1 MKFSHKLALTL
12 LAVAVLPI
20 VVVSA
25 VLVHLQREMLT
36 AHIRELHLAL
46 AQSLADEFR
55 QTTQHIRRD
64 LTATGAVINT
74 PPLKENDVL
83 VLLDAYL
90 KENTMVRAVG
100 MYDIR
105 GSLIETMTK
114 NPSVPSDLPLSL
126 SPSIIAKLQSLEA
139 TAETTTSVVW
149 WPESRATAETE
160 RSGSDTS
167 NKIAPFLPIIVTV
180 RGDRFSGRLVAML
193 SRQDCASFLNASA
206 LRAFGVE
213 RGIIH
218 CVDSDYRLVASTQ
231 GVAQDINAATEVIL
245 HKQFFVQNRSGSVDE
260 TSSGRNDDAKNTTI
274 ALQSTTYFQSI
285 GVSQEYV
292 NARGENVVAT
302 KATVPFTNL
311 NIIIEQPTFV
321 VYKSLYDLQKQ
332 LFFVCFAV
340 CGVALGLGYYF
351 AEQLLQPLRQM
362 LDAGYEMRQQN
373 FHVRLHRKENDE
385 FAFLFGTFNEAAIQL
400 EHYQRLD
407 VNTVLLERN
416 KLEVIMRQA
425 THGVLVLTPEKT
437 VMLANDTL
445 AGYLRQDPLALEGVS
460 IDVVLRDHEQLLGYI
475 DKAFIETNAPQ
486 DTIRIKDLA
495 FTVSDETSPRIFQ
508 VTLNKIILDRQFVA
522 LVVSFL
528 DCSPEST

>member
-12 LAVAVLPI
+12 VGVAVLPI
-20 VVVSA
+20 VVAGV
-25 VLVHLQREMLT
+25 VLVRLQREMLT
-36 AHIRELHLAL
+36 AHIRESHLAL

-90 KENTMVRAVG
+90 RENTMVRAVG
-100 MYDIR
+100 MYDVR

-114 NPSVPSDLPLSL
+114 NPSEPSDLPLSL
-126 SPSIIAKLQSLEA
+126 PSSILAKLQSLDA
-139 TAETTTSVVW
+139 TAQTTTSVVW
-149 WPESRATAETE
+149 WPESRPTAQKE
-160 RSGSDTS
+160 RLGSDTS
-167 NKIAPFLPIIVTV
+167 YSIAPFLPIIVTV

-213 RGIIH
+213 RGVIH

-231 GVAQDINAATEVIL
+231 GVAQDINAVTEDIL
-245 HKQFFVQNRSGSVDE
+245 RKQFFVQSRSGNADE
-260 TSSGRNDDAKNTTI
+260 INGNNDAAKNTAI
-274 ALQSTTYFQSI
+274 ALQNTTYFQSI

-311 NIIIEQPTFV
+311 NIIIEQPV
-321 VYKSLYDLQKQ
+321 SWVYKSLFDMQKW

-340 CGVALGLGYYF
+340 CGIALGLGYYF
-351 AEQLLQPLRQM
+351 AGQVLRPLRQM
-362 LDAGYEMRQQN
+362 VEAGEAMRQQN
-373 FHVRLHRKENDE
+373 FHVRLHRTENDE

-425 THGVLVLTPEKT
+425 GYGVLVLTPERT

-460 IDVVLRDHEQLLGYI
+460 VDVVLRDYEQLCGYI
-475 DKAFIETNAPQ
+475 DKAFTETNDPH
-486 DTIRIKDLA
+486 DTIYIKDLV
-495 FTVSDETSPRIFQ
+495 FLTSDEITPRIFQ
-508 VTLNKIILDRQFVA
+508 VMLNKIILDRQLVA

-528 DCSPEST
+528 DCSPTST